1 MLVSTNLPVLVGP
14 AQRRDMS
21 RPEGCATLVF
31 FSLSACTRLS
41 RVGVTRS
48 RNPIGSEK
56 ACQIALDCD
65 PRTPLFGD
73 RSERDSYSKVL
84 LTESPKIYNGK
95 VGTLS
100 GHFFQTGLEDRQ

>member
-1 MLVSTNLPVLVGP
+1 M
-14 AQRRDMS
+14 
-21 RPEGCATLVF
+21 VF

-41 RVGVTRS
+41 RAGVTRS

-73 RSERDSYSKVL
+73 LGRRDSYSKVL
-84 LTESPKIYNGK
+84 LIESPKIHNEK

-100 GHFFQTGLEDRQ
+100 GHFFQTGVEDRQ